1 MKTVLMEALCHRRDR
16 IALNILREH
25 PDLAEEEI
33 IGAALDNGCVR
44 VIRYLREHGLITLR
58 GSEEREEIRRKKRR
72 ELLDA
77 LDVALPEIE
86 DFFNGNS

>member
-1 MKTVLMEALCHRRDR
+1 MKTVLMDALCHRRDR

-44 VIRYLREHGLITLR
+44 VIRYLRERGLITVC
-58 GSEEREEIRRKKRR
+58 GCEEREANRRKKSW